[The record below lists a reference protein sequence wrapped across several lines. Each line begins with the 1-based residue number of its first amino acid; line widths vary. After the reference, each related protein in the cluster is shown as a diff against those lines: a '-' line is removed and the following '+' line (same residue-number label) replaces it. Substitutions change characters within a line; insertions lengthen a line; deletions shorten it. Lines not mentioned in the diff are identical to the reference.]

1 MKINQVI
8 LLGPRK
14 NTASNF
20 DLGFLTPYN
29 TQCDR
34 NLGILFDYSLSLSY
48 VYRLSLINRF
58 PGVVKSCFYQLRLL
72 SKVTPF
78 LSRNNLNS
86 AIHAFTVYHFGL
98 IIVTLCI
105 LVFLSLQLV
114 QNMTILLLF

>member
-58 PGVVKSCFYQLRLL
+58 LRERSFGIAFLPL
-72 SKVTPF
+72 SDV
-78 LSRNNLNS
+78 
-86 AIHAFTVYHFGL
+86 
-98 IIVTLCI
+98 
-105 LVFLSLQLV
+105 LVFLNLIQRHIFFTLAYNISLVCFPFYFLSV
-114 QNMTILLLF
+114 L